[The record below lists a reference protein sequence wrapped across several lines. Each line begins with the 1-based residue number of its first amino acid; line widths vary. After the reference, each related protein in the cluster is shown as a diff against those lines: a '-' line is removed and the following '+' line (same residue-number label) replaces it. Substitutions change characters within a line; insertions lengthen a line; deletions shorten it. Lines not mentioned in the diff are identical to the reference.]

1 MWIEVREQF
10 ARVWSLPYGFWESN
24 SDYCGWLQMFYS
36 ARPYFLS
43 RIYFFSKDIIIVDR
57 FAFLFF
63 TFRETKLPTFNGY
76 NF

>member
-1 MWIEVREQF
+1 MGSGNQILIIVVSYKCF
-10 ARVWSLPYGFWESN
+10 ILLGHIFCPGY
-24 SDYCGWLQMFYS
+24 
-36 ARPYFLS
+36 
-43 RIYFFSKDIIIVDR
+43 IFSKDIIIVDR